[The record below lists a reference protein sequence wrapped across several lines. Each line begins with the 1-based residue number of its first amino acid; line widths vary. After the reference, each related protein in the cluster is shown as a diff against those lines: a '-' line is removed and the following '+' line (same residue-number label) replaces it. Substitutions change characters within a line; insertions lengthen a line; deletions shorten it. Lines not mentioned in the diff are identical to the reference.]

1 MEQVTNDDFEEKR
14 VFVGPI
20 LHMSHSVEDEL
31 KEPASVRLPIT
42 LQQDQNDLENL
53 PSSHIRVFR
62 RTGSSQEWVEITRQL
77 KTPAKLENGFVTFQV
92 NNIST

>member
-14 VFVGPI
+14 VFVGTI

-31 KEPASVRLPIT
+31 KEPASIRLPIA
-42 LQQDQNDLENL
+42 LQQDQNELPNL
-53 PSSHIRVFR
+53 PSSHIRVFH
-62 RTGSSQEWVEITRQL
+62 RTGRSQEWVEITGQL
-77 KTPAKLENGFVTFQV
+77 KPPVKLKNGFVTFQV